1 MKKAELTRLNI
12 LQKAYELIY
21 TKGYQATSIDEI
33 ISTTQVTKGAFYYH
47 FKNKDEMGIAV
58 IKEVLRSTSGYSF
71 HLSEIIDCDPVET
84 IYSMM
89 YELLMENK
97 FMKVEYG
104 CPVSNLVQE
113 MTPWHDHFR
122 QALRKEAAEW
132 EKRMVT
138 LLENGKKNAFIRQDI
153 NSVQATYFILSGYWG
168 IRNFG
173 KLQNDKS
180 VYMYYLN
187 ELKIFLNNLR

>member
-33 ISTTQVTKGAFYYH
+33 IATTKVTKGAFYYH

-58 IKEVLRSTSGYSF
+58 VNEVLSATTGYHF
-71 HLSEIIDCDPVET
+71 QLSAIIDRDPVET
-84 IYSMM
+84 IYQMM
-89 YELLMENK
+89 HELLIENK

-113 MTPWHDHFR
+113 MT
-122 QALRKEAAEW
+122 LGMITSGSLKKEAAEW
-132 EKRMVT
+132 EKRLVT
-138 LLENGKKNAFIRQDI
+138 ILENGKKMLLYGRMSILFRLHFSSFQVTGESGILASSKTI
-153 NSVQATYFILSGYWG
+153 NLS
-168 IRNFG
+168 ICTT
-173 KLQNDKS
+173 
-180 VYMYYLN
+180 
-187 ELKIFLNNLR
+187 

>member
-33 ISTTQVTKGAFYYH
+33 IATTKVTKGAFYYH

-58 IKEVLRSTSGYSF
+58 VNEVLSATTGYHF
-71 HLSEIIDCDPVET
+71 QLSAIIDRDPVET
-84 IYSMM
+84 IYQMM
-89 YELLMENK
+89 HELLIENK

-113 MTPWHDHFR
+113 MTPWHDNFR
-122 QALRKEAAEW
+122 EALKKEAAEW
-132 EKRMVT
+132 EKRLVT
-138 LLENGKKNAFIRQDI
+138 ILENGKKNGFIRQDV
-153 NSVQATYFILSGYWG
+153 NSVQATFFILSGYWG

-173 KLQNDKS
+173 KLQNDRS

-187 ELKIFLNNLR
+187 ELKIFLENLR

>member
-33 ISTTQVTKGAFYYH
+33 IATTKVTKGAFYYH

-58 IKEVLRSTSGYSF
+58 VNEVLSATTGYHF
-71 HLSEIIDCDPVET
+71 QLSAIIDRDPVET
-84 IYSMM
+84 IYQMM
-89 YELLMENK
+89 HELLIENK

-113 MTPWHDHFR
+113 MAPWHDNFR
-122 QALRKEAAEW
+122 EALKKEAAEW
-132 EKRMVT
+132 EKRLVT
-138 LLENGKKNAFIRQDI
+138 ILENGKKNGFIRQDV
-153 NSVQATYFILSGYWG
+153 NSVQATFFILSGYWG

-173 KLQNDKS
+173 KLQNDQF

-187 ELKIFLNNLR
+187 ELKIFLGNLR

>member
-33 ISTTQVTKGAFYYH
+33 IATTKVTKGAFYYH

-58 IKEVLRSTSGYSF
+58 VNEVLSAATGYHF
-71 HLSEIIDCDPVET
+71 QLSAIIDRDPVET
-84 IYSMM
+84 IYQMM
-89 YELLMENK
+89 HELLIENK

-113 MTPWHDHFR
+113 MTPWHDNFR
-122 QALRKEAAEW
+122 EALKKEAAEW
-132 EKRMVT
+132 EKRLVT
-138 LLENGKKNAFIRQDI
+138 ILENGKKNGFIRQDV
-153 NSVQATYFILSGYWG
+153 NSVQATFFILSGYWG

-173 KLQNDKS
+173 KLQNDQS

-187 ELKIFLNNLR
+187 ELKIFLENLR

>member
-33 ISTTQVTKGAFYYH
+33 IATTKVTKGAFYYH

-58 IKEVLRSTSGYSF
+58 VNEVLSATTGYHF
-71 HLSEIIDCDPVET
+71 QLSAIIDRDPVET
-84 IYSMM
+84 IYQMM
-89 YELLMENK
+89 HELLIENK

-113 MTPWHDHFR
+113 MTPWHDNFR
-122 QALRKEAAEW
+122 EALKKEAAEW
-132 EKRMVT
+132 EKRLVT
-138 LLENGKKNAFIRQDI
+138 ILENGKKNAFIRQDV
-153 NSVQATYFILSGYWG
+153 NSVQATFFILSGYWG

-173 KLQNDKS
+173 KLQNDQS

-187 ELKIFLNNLR
+187 ELKIFLENLR

>member
-33 ISTTQVTKGAFYYH
+33 IAATKVTKGAFYYH

-58 IKEVLRSTSGYSF
+58 VNEVLSATTGYHF
-71 HLSEIIDCDPVET
+71 QLSAIIDRDPVET
-84 IYSMM
+84 IYQMM
-89 YELLMENK
+89 HELLIENK

-113 MTPWHDHFR
+113 MTPWHDNFR
-122 QALRKEAAEW
+122 EALKKEAAEW
-132 EKRMVT
+132 EKRLVT
-138 LLENGKKNAFIRQDI
+138 ILENGKKNAFIRQDV
-153 NSVQATYFILSGYWG
+153 NSVQATFFILSGYWG

-173 KLQNDKS
+173 KLQNDQS

-187 ELKIFLNNLR
+187 ELKIFLENLR

>member
-33 ISTTQVTKGAFYYH
+33 IATTKVTKGAFYYH

-58 IKEVLRSTSGYSF
+58 VNEVLSTTTGYHF
-71 HLSEIIDCDPVET
+71 QLSAIIDRDPVET
-84 IYSMM
+84 IYQMM
-89 YELLMENK
+89 HELLIENK

-113 MTPWHDHFR
+113 MTPWHDNFR
-122 QALRKEAAEW
+122 EALKKEPAEW
-132 EKRMVT
+132 EKRLVT
-138 LLENGKKNAFIRQDI
+138 ILENGKKNGFIRQDV
-153 NSVQATYFILSGYWG
+153 NSVQATFFILSGYWG

-173 KLQNDKS
+173 KLQNDQS

-187 ELKIFLNNLR
+187 ELKIFLENLR

>member
-33 ISTTQVTKGAFYYH
+33 IATTKVTKGAFYYH

-58 IKEVLRSTSGYSF
+58 VNEVLSATTGYHF
-71 HLSEIIDCDPVET
+71 QLSAIIDRDPVET
-84 IYSMM
+84 IYQMM
-89 YELLMENK
+89 HELLIENK

-113 MTPWHDHFR
+113 MTPWHDNFR
-122 QALRKEAAEW
+122 EALKKEAAEW
-132 EKRMVT
+132 EKRLVT
-138 LLENGKKNAFIRQDI
+138 ILENGKKNAFIRQDV
-153 NSVQATYFILSGYWG
+153 NSVQATFFILSGYWG

-173 KLQNDKS
+173 KLQNDQS

-187 ELKIFLNNLR
+187 ELKIFLGNLR

>member
-33 ISTTQVTKGAFYYH
+33 IATTKVTKGAFYYH

-58 IKEVLRSTSGYSF
+58 VNEVLSAATGYHF
-71 HLSEIIDCDPVET
+71 QLSAIIDRDPVET
-84 IYSMM
+84 IYQMM
-89 YELLMENK
+89 HELLIENK

-113 MTPWHDHFR
+113 MTPWHDNFR
-122 QALRKEAAEW
+122 EALKKEAAEW
-132 EKRMVT
+132 EKRLVT
-138 LLENGKKNAFIRQDI
+138 ILENGKKNAFIRQDV
-153 NSVQATYFILSGYWG
+153 NSVQATFFILSGYWG

-173 KLQNDKS
+173 KLQNDRS

-187 ELKIFLNNLR
+187 ELKIFLENLR

>member
-33 ISTTQVTKGAFYYH
+33 IATTKVTKGAFYYH

-58 IKEVLRSTSGYSF
+58 VNEVLSATTGYHF
-71 HLSEIIDCDPVET
+71 QLSAIIDRDPVET
-84 IYSMM
+84 IYQMM
-89 YELLMENK
+89 HELLIENK

-113 MTPWHDHFR
+113 MTPWHDNFR
-122 QALRKEAAEW
+122 EALK
-132 EKRMVT
+132 KKPQ
-138 LLENGKKNAFIRQDI
+138 NGKSA
-153 NSVQATYFILSGYWG
+153 W
-168 IRNFG
+168 
-173 KLQNDKS
+173 
-180 VYMYYLN
+180 
-187 ELKIFLNNLR
+187 

>member
-33 ISTTQVTKGAFYYH
+33 IATTKVTKGAFYYH

-58 IKEVLRSTSGYSF
+58 VNEVLRATSGYHF
-71 HLSEIIDCDPVET
+71 QLSAIIDRDPVET
-84 IYSMM
+84 IYQMM
-89 YELLMENK
+89 YELLIENK

-104 CPVSNLVQE
+104 CPISNLVQE
-113 MTPWHDHFR
+113 MTPWHDKFR
-122 QALRKEAAEW
+122 QALKKEAAEW
-132 EKRMVT
+132 ENRLVT
-138 LLENGKKNAFIRQDI
+138 ILENGKKNAFIRQDV
-153 NSVQATYFILSGYWG
+153 NSVQAAFFILSGYWG

-187 ELKIFLNNLR
+187 ELKIFLENLR

>member
-33 ISTTQVTKGAFYYH
+33 IATTKVTKGAFYYH

-58 IKEVLRSTSGYSF
+58 VNEVLSAATGYHF
-71 HLSEIIDCDPVET
+71 QLSAIIDRDPVET
-84 IYSMM
+84 IYQMM
-89 YELLMENK
+89 HELLIENK

-113 MTPWHDHFR
+113 MTPWHDNFR
-122 QALRKEAAEW
+122 EALKKEAAEW
-132 EKRMVT
+132 EKRLVT
-138 LLENGKKNAFIRQDI
+138 ILENGKKNGFIRQDV
-153 NSVQATYFILSGYWG
+153 NSVQATFFILSGYWG

-173 KLQNDKS
+173 KLQNDQS

-187 ELKIFLNNLR
+187 ELKIFLGNLR

>member
-33 ISTTQVTKGAFYYH
+33 IATTKVTKGAFYYH

-58 IKEVLRSTSGYSF
+58 VNEVLSATTGYHF
-71 HLSEIIDCDPVET
+71 QLSAIIDRDPVET
-84 IYSMM
+84 IYQMM
-89 YELLMENK
+89 HELLIENK

-113 MTPWHDHFR
+113 MAPWHDNFR
-122 QALRKEAAEW
+122 EALKKEAAEW
-132 EKRMVT
+132 EKRLVT
-138 LLENGKKNAFIRQDI
+138 ILENGKKNGFIRQDV
-153 NSVQATYFILSGYWG
+153 NSVQATFFILSGYWG

-173 KLQNDKS
+173 KLQNDQS

-187 ELKIFLNNLR
+187 ELKIFLENLR

>member
-33 ISTTQVTKGAFYYH
+33 IATTKVTKGAFYYH

-58 IKEVLRSTSGYSF
+58 VNEVLSATTGYHF
-71 HLSEIIDCDPVET
+71 QLSAIIDRDPVET
-84 IYSMM
+84 IYQMM
-89 YELLMENK
+89 HELLIENK

-113 MTPWHDHFR
+113 MTPWHDNFR
-122 QALRKEAAEW
+122 EALKKEAAEW
-132 EKRMVT
+132 EKRLVT
-138 LLENGKKNAFIRQDI
+138 ILENGKKNGFIRQDV
-153 NSVQATYFILSGYWG
+153 NSVQATFFILSGYWG

-173 KLQNDKS
+173 KLQNDQS

-187 ELKIFLNNLR
+187 ELKIFLGNLR

>member
-33 ISTTQVTKGAFYYH
+33 IATTKVTKGAFYYH

-58 IKEVLRSTSGYSF
+58 VNEVLSATTGYHF
-71 HLSEIIDCDPVET
+71 QLSAIIDRDPVET
-84 IYSMM
+84 IYQMM
-89 YELLMENK
+89 HELLIENK

-113 MTPWHDHFR
+113 MTPWHDNFR
-122 QALRKEAAEW
+122 EALKKEAAEW
-132 EKRMVT
+132 EKRLVT
-138 LLENGKKNAFIRQDI
+138 ILENGKKNAFIRQDV
-153 NSVQATYFILSGYWG
+153 NSVQATFFILSGYWG

-173 KLQNDKS
+173 KLQNDRS

-187 ELKIFLNNLR
+187 ELKIFLENLR

>member
-33 ISTTQVTKGAFYYH
+33 IATTKVTKGAFYYH

-58 IKEVLRSTSGYSF
+58 VNEVLSATTGYHF
-71 HLSEIIDCDPVET
+71 QLSAIIDRDPVET
-84 IYSMM
+84 IYQMM
-89 YELLMENK
+89 HELLIENK

-113 MTPWHDHFR
+113 MTPWHDNFR
-122 QALRKEAAEW
+122 EALKKEAAEW
-132 EKRMVT
+132 EKRLVT
-138 LLENGKKNAFIRQDI
+138 ILENGKKNGFIRQDV
-153 NSVQATYFILSGYWG
+153 NSVQATFFILSGYWG

-173 KLQNDKS
+173 KLQNDQS

-187 ELKIFLNNLR
+187 ELKIFLENLR